1 MSTDNCHQHKVCE
14 SRKRTALKGITA
26 KALEVL
32 FDFIVLDLIF
42 QRPAES
48 LGVAIGIEGLCY
60 AITYFNE
67 RGWNRIMW
75 GRKILDVTADRD

>member
-1 MSTDNCHQHKVCE
+1 MSKCDHEHKVCE
-14 SRKRTALKGITA
+14 SRLRTVLKGVTA
-26 KALEVL
+26 KMLEVV

-67 RGWNRIMW
+67 RGWNRIQW
-75 GRKILDVTADRD
+75 GRKIINVATNRN